1 MNQRVYVM
9 ECDGFVK
16 IGVSGNVERRA
27 KQIPYKVKRIYASE
41 FLSNPFDIE
50 REMHRHYCSRRKR
63 TSKGREYFE
72 IPFDE
77 ACKKLD
83 QLLNV
88 EQKESQPCTF
98 KGFDDV
104 LIEQHPEIKSLGLD
118 AYIVDRVSKTI
129 SSLSE
134 FDKGYFLGKVES
146 LADEAEK
153 KTEAPAKKT

>member
-27 KQIPYKVKRIYASE
+27 KQIPYKVKRIYASD

-50 REMHRHYCSRRKR
+50 REMHRHYCTHRKH
-63 TSKGREYFE
+63 TSTGREYFE

-83 QLLNV
+83 ELLGV
-88 EQKESQPCTF
+88 EQKENQPHTL

-104 LIEQHPEIKSLGLD
+104 LIEQHPEIKRIGLD
-118 AYIVDRVSKTI
+118 AYIVDRIAKAMPN
-129 SSLSE
+129 LSE

-153 KTEAPAKKT
+153 KQDAPAKKT

>member
-27 KQIPYKVKRIYASE
+27 KQIPYKVRRIYASE

-50 REMHRHYCSRRKR
+50 RKMHRHYCNHRKH
-63 TSKGREYFE
+63 TPNGREYFE
-72 IPFDE
+72 IPFYE
-77 ACKKLD
+77 ACKKLNE
-83 QLLNV
+83 LLSV
-88 EQKESQPCTF
+88 EQKESRPCTF

-104 LIEQHPEIKSLGLD
+104 LIEQHPEIKRIGLD
-118 AYIVDRVSKTI
+118 AYIVERVIKGF
-129 SSLSE
+129 SSLSD
-134 FDKGYFLGKVES
+134 FDKGYFLAKVES

-153 KTEAPAKKT
+153 KPDAPAKKT